1 MDEILE
7 KLTNE
12 FGASGHEEKLKEDIK
27 DFLKGFKISE
37 DNFGNL
43 IISNSFSPKFFFLT
57 GIDES
62 TFFIKEEEKGLFK
75 FSLLGD
81 YKPMN
86 IIDRFVIFKDRKKG
100 IIRSLKEKGEI
111 EISDLRVEI
120 LEDKKCEIGELFI
133 IEPFFYNGEN
143 FYISSNLDS
152 RICASFLIRFLKNHE
167 KFPLK
172 MIFLVKTKL
181 SEKGAIPAIIDEK
194 PDFTFILGTTPCKDG
209 IETGKGPVISFI
221 EKNYVLPIYLK
232 EKLSKVLEKEDV
244 PFQKRISEE
253 YSNFNFYI
261 FHSGYKDSLFIYL
274 PVKYK
279 NSVYKMVQ
287 KKDVEILERF
297 FEILL
302 KKL

>member
-7 KLTNE
+7 KLVNE
-12 FGASGHEEKLKEDIK
+12 FGASGHEEKLKENIK
-27 DFLKGFKISE
+27 DFLKDFEISE
-37 DNFGNL
+37 DKFGNL

-86 IIDRFVIFKDRKKG
+86 IIDRFVIFKDKKRG

-111 EISDLRVEI
+111 EISDLRVEV
-120 LEDKKCEIGELFI
+120 LEDKKCEIGEPFV
-133 IEPFFYNGEN
+133 IEPFFYNGKN
-143 FYISSNLDS
+143 FYISPNLDS
-152 RICASFLIRFLKNHE
+152 RICASFLIHFLKNYE
-167 KFPLK
+167 KSPIK
-172 MIFLVKTKL
+172 IIFLVKTRL
-181 SEKGAIPAIIDEK
+181 SEKGAIPAMIDEK
-194 PDFTFILGTTPCKDG
+194 PYFTFILSSTPCKDG
-209 IETGKGPVISFI
+209 IEIEKGPVISFI
-221 EKNYVLPIYLK
+221 EKNYVLPIYIK
-232 EKLSKVLEKEDV
+232 EKLLKILDEEKI
-244 PFQKRISEE
+244 PFQKRVSEE

-261 FHSGYKDSLFIYL
+261 FHSGYKDCLFIYF
-274 PVKYK
+274 PIKYK

-287 KKDVEILERF
+287 KKDIEIMERF

-302 KKL
+302 RKL